1 MTTNQLIVF
10 TRYPTVGQA
19 KTRLIPAL
27 GAAGAAELHR
37 QMTVHTLAQVRELQQ
52 YQSLAVTIYFAG
64 QQHQSEMVAWLG
76 SEWQYQ
82 QQVTGD
88 LGVRMAT
95 AFADTL
101 QSRMQKVVIIGT
113 DCPGLTAEI
122 IQNAFEH
129 LSDHDL
135 VLGPAIDGG
144 YYLIG
149 LRSIQ
154 PELFIDIPWSTD
166 EVLAKTINIAQQL
179 PLSIALL
186 PPLADV
192 DRPVD
197 LPVWE
202 LHSGRYES
210 QQP

>member
-27 GAAGAAELHR
+27 GAAGAVELHR
-37 QMTVHTLAQVRELQQ
+37 QMTAHTLAQVRELQQ
-52 YQSLAVTIYFAG
+52 HQSLTVTIYCAG
-64 QQHQSEMVAWLG
+64 QQDQSKIVAWLG
-76 SEWQYQ
+76 AEWQYQ
-82 QQVTGD
+82 QQVVGD

-95 AFADTL
+95 AFADRL
-101 QSRMQKVVIIGT
+101 QSGMQKVVIIGT

-122 IQNAFEH
+122 IQNAFEQ
-129 LSDHDL
+129 LSDHEL

-149 LRSIQ
+149 LRSIR
-154 PELFIDIPWSTD
+154 PELFRDIPWSTD
-166 EVLAKTINIAQQL
+166 AVLAKTMEIAQQL
-179 PLSIALL
+179 HLSTALL
-186 PPLADV
+186 PSLVDV
-192 DRPVD
+192 DRPAD

-202 LHSGRYES
+202 LHSGHHES
-210 QQP
+210 QQQ